1 MEHFFIV
8 TNDGKD
14 KGQKVT
20 GEVIRILEA
29 SKKRCT
35 RCLKDEN
42 KRIIKE
48 SIPEQFDCVVVIGG
62 DGTLIEAARALHG
75 RNIPILGI
83 NMGTLGYLAEVEVGY
98 IEEALSSL
106 ISGKYE
112 VENRMMLE
120 GKLGESFQDV
130 SLNDIVVARS
140 ASLRLIHFR
149 LYVNGELLNSYEA
162 DGVIIST
169 PTGSTA
175 YNLSAGGP
183 IVEPTAEMIVITP
196 ICSHALNTSSIVLS
210 AEDEL
215 VIEIGE
221 GKHNTIEE
229 ACIAFDGSDTIPM
242 VTGDRVIIR
251 RSGAAAKIIKLN
263 KVSFLETLRR
273 KMKESKD
280 MKAGRHRKIIELI
293 STCNIETQED
303 LAARLN
309 EEGFQVTQAT
319 VSRDIRELKLTKV
332 PAEGGGQR
340 YAVHQSTGSAMNE
353 KYMRV
358 LKDGFVSMDMAQ
370 NILVIKTVSGMAM
383 AVCAAIDAMKWEE
396 VVGSIAGDDTIMC
409 AIRTVEDTLRVI
421 EKINRIVL

>member
-1 MEHFFIV
+1 MRKGKRMEHFFIV

-20 GEVIRILEA
+20 NDVIRFLEA
-29 SKKRCT
+29 AGKHCT

-48 SIPEQFDCVVVIGG
+48 SIPKKFDCAVVIGG

-83 NMGTLGYLAEVEVGY
+83 NMGTLGYLAEVEVNH
-98 IEEALSSL
+98 IEEALESL
-106 ISGKYE
+106 LSGKYE
-112 VENRMMLE
+112 VEDRMMLE
-120 GKLGESFQDV
+120 GILGDSFRDV

-140 ASLRLIHFR
+140 GSLRLIHFK

-221 GKHNTIEE
+221 GKHNTTEE
-229 ACIAFDGSDTIPM
+229 ACIAYDGSDTLTM
-242 VTGDRVIIR
+242 TTGEKVVIR
-251 RSGAAAKIIKLN
+251 RADAAAKIIKLS

-273 KMKESKD
+273 KMKGK
-280 MKAGRHRKIIELI
+280 
-293 STCNIETQED
+293 
-303 LAARLN
+303 
-309 EEGFQVTQAT
+309 
-319 VSRDIRELKLTKV
+319 
-332 PAEGGGQR
+332 
-340 YAVHQSTGSAMNE
+340 
-353 KYMRV
+353 
-358 LKDGFVSMDMAQ
+358 
-370 NILVIKTVSGMAM
+370 
-383 AVCAAIDAMKWEE
+383 
-396 VVGSIAGDDTIMC
+396 
-409 AIRTVEDTLRVI
+409 
-421 EKINRIVL
+421 